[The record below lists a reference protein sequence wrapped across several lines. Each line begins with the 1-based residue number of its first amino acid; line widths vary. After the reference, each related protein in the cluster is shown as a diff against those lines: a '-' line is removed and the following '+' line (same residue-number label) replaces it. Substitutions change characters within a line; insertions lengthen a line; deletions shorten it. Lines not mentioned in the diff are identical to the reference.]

1 MTSHAA
7 RPRPD
12 RSPTAPRR
20 ASIAL
25 CVAALTVAT
34 SHGRAHQD
42 PPPAEAPA
50 ASTTPDD
57 APGALVSL
65 EPPDAQAPN
74 DPAPPTGV
82 EEELADIRPGLALKR
97 KFDELAAK
105 TNLRIG
111 LAYTALFQQATG
123 GQGYRR
129 GAGGDFDFLAR
140 WTAIGAGT
148 KDTGVLAFAAEQR
161 QEFGHQTPSE
171 LGGQIGSLTPTTNG
185 FNERVLTVKE
195 FYWDQRLF
203 EDRFRFVVGRL
214 DPENLFGGH
223 RLQSANT
230 FFLNKAFSSN
240 PTVSFPGSGMAAA
253 AQVTPAPWFYARG
266 GVNDANGETT
276 SANFEGFFEDGEFLA
291 FVEAGFTPTIENV
304 GAGRYRVSLWQ
315 RDAKEE
321 VFTRPRDRGVSF
333 SFDQDIGEKWTVFLR
348 FGFSDADVTRIK
360 SSVQGGLG
368 LKGVLGKDNLFGF
381 AAAWSDPDAGALRDE
396 KALEA
401 FQRFQ
406 ITETAQFTVGAEMII
421 DPSNAPGD
429 DVVGVFSARLR
440 LSF

>member
-1 MTSHAA
+1 MAIERNRA
-7 RPRPD
+7 R
-12 RSPTAPRR
+12 SVG
-20 ASIAL
+20 IAL
-25 CVAALTVAT
+25 VAAGALAT
-34 SHGRAHQD
+34 ACAGQTSQPTPGD
-42 PPPAEAPA
+42 PPPAETPA
-50 ASTTPDD
+50 SEPL
-57 APGALVSL
+57 APGRPATVSVEPEALP
-65 EPPDAQAPN
+65 EPGPTDTQ
-74 DPAPPTGV
+74 PPTTID
-82 EEELADIRPGLALKR
+82 EELGEIRPGVALKR
-97 KFDELAAK
+97 KFDEIAAK

-129 GAGGDFDFLAR
+129 GADGDFDFLAK

-161 QEFGHQTPSE
+161 QEYGHQTPSE
-171 LGGQIGSLTPTTNG
+171 LGGQIGSLTSTTNG

-195 FYWDQRLF
+195 LYWDQRLF

-253 AQVTPAPWFYARG
+253 AQITPVPWFYARG

-276 SANFEGFFEDGEFLA
+276 SANFEGFFEDGEFLS
-291 FVEAGFTPTIENV
+291 FVETGFTPTIENV

-321 VFTRPRDRGVSF
+321 AFTRPRDRGVSF
-333 SFDQDIGEKWTVFLR
+333 SFDQDIGEAWTVFLR
-348 FGFSDADVTRIK
+348 FGFSDADVTRIT
-360 SSVQGGLG
+360 SSVQGGFG
-368 LKGVLGKDNLFGF
+368 LKGVCGKDNLFGF
-381 AAAWSDPDAGALRDE
+381 AGAWSDPDAAGLRDE
-396 KALEA
+396 KLLEV

-406 ITETAQFTVGAEMII
+406 ITETAQFTIGAQLIL

-429 DVVGVFSARLR
+429 DAVGVFSARVR
-440 LSF
+440 FSF

>member
-1 MTSHAA
+1 MASERERARKVGIALAA
-7 RPRPD
+7 AGMLSTVCAGQAGQAPTRDAPLAETPASGPVVPD
-12 RSPTAPRR
+12 RAESVSAQPEALPEDDPTD
-20 ASIAL
+20 
-25 CVAALTVAT
+25 T
-34 SHGRAHQD
+34 Q
-42 PPPAEAPA
+42 
-50 ASTTPDD
+50 
-57 APGALVSL
+57 
-65 EPPDAQAPN
+65 
-74 DPAPPTGV
+74 PPTTIDQ
-82 EEELADIRPGLALKR
+82 ELDDIRPGVALKR

-129 GAGGDFDFLAR
+129 GAGGDFDFLAK

-161 QEFGHQTPSE
+161 QEFGRQTPSE
-171 LGGQIGSLTPTTNG
+171 LGGQIGSLTPTTNT

-195 FYWDQRLF
+195 LYWDQRLF
-203 EDRFRFVVGRL
+203 EDRFRFIVGRL

-223 RLQSANT
+223 RLQNVNT

-240 PTVSFPGSGMAAA
+240 PTVSFPGSGMVAA

-276 SANFEGFFEDGEFLA
+276 SANFEGFFEDGELLS
-291 FVEAGFTPTIENV
+291 FVETGLTPTIENV
-304 GAGRYRVSLWQ
+304 GVGRYRVSLWQ

-333 SFDQDIGEKWTVFLR
+333 SFDQDIGETWTVFLR
-348 FGFSDADVTRIK
+348 FGFSDADVTRIT
-360 SSVQGGLG
+360 SSVQGGFG
-368 LKGVLGKDNLFGF
+368 LKGVCGKDNLFGF
-381 AAAWSDPDAGALRDE
+381 AGAWSDPDAAGLRDE
-396 KALEA
+396 KLLEV

-406 ITETAQFTVGAEMII
+406 VTETAQFTIGAQLIL

-429 DVVGVFSARLR
+429 DAVGVFSARVR
-440 LSF
+440 FSF